1 MTWGLWIKGARAS
14 GAKYEGYHGCQ
25 STTGKWW
32 TAEPDS
38 ESMLLFR
45 RERCRRIHL
54 GLRGF
59 GQLKRPFITI
69 YNLDCVS
76 GSDVLYNITLFVQ

>member
-32 TAEPDS
+32 MAEPDS
-38 ESMLLFR
+38 ESMLHVACCFSAANVAGAFTWDC
-45 RERCRRIHL
+45 ED
-54 GLRGF
+54 
-59 GQLKRPFITI
+59 
-69 YNLDCVS
+69 LDS
-76 GSDVLYNITLFVQ
+76 